1 MSTQYSE
8 NMDTENMDIF
18 KSNLKIDTLTKERI
32 EQEEQE
38 EKEKIFKEMLAF
50 KDLDFL
56 LEKKLFYKN
65 QLTYLYDMEMQIE
78 KFKKQINSELS
89 TLQTILFK
97 KCNHDWMQCSDGSYD
112 EHPEYVCVICGSYYR

>member
-1 MSTQYSE
+1 M
-8 NMDTENMDIF
+8 NNI
-18 KSNLKIDTLTKERI
+18 KIDTQTDEEI
-32 EQEEQE
+32 QEQK
-38 EKEKIFKEMLAF
+38 EKEQIFKEMLAF

-78 KFKKQINSELS
+78 NFKKQINSELS

-97 KCNHDWMQCSDGSYD
+97 KCNHDWMRTSDGSYD
-112 EHPEYVCVICGSYYR
+112 EHPEYVCVICESYYR

>member
-1 MSTQYSE
+1 
-8 NMDTENMDIF
+8 MDSLNNI
-18 KSNLKIDTLTKERI
+18 KNNLKADTQTHEEIELEQQAQLERQ
-32 EQEEQE
+32 EQK
-38 EKEKIFKEMLAF
+38 EKENIFKEMLAF

-78 KFKKQINSELS
+78 NFKKQINSELS

-97 KCNHDWMQCSDGSYD
+97 KCNHDWMRTSDGSYD